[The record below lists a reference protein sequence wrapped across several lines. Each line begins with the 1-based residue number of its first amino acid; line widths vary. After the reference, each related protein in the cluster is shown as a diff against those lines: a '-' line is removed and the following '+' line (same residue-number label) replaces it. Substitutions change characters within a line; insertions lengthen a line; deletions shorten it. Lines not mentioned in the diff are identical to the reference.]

1 MKTMTNRTA
10 NRIAK
15 AVRAFVENAGG
26 VAAVEFA
33 YMVPLLLLATFGTL
47 EVARGVLMHKRFQ
60 RASAMVGDLIAREK
74 DLGTDQASAILEID
88 GIMKSAEHAMKPFS
102 AATLK
107 IGVMSIRAKS
117 NDATSTKIEWSRA
130 YHGKSVPAQC
140 ATKAMPASGMI
151 TQGNA
156 AIIVESE
163 YTYQPI
169 LANLIPGFK
178 TNMTWTDTIT
188 HSPRNSC
195 VNYAGQNCV
204 LACPGW

>member
-1 MKTMTNRTA
+1 MTNRTE
-10 NRIAK
+10 NRIVK

-74 DLGTDQASAILEID
+74 DLGTDQASANLEID
-88 GIMKSAEHAMKPFS
+88 GIMKSAEHAMQPFS
-102 AATLK
+102 ATTLK

-117 NDATSTKIEWSRA
+117 NDANNTKIEWSRA
-130 YHGKSVPAQC
+130 YHGKTVPAQC
-140 ATKAMPASGMI
+140 ATKSMPASGMI

-163 YTYQPI
+163 YMYKPI
-169 LANLIPGFK
+169 LANLVPGFS